1 MFRTSHFS
9 INFSFF
15 RDLKVKRDAY
25 IQRLNGIYLNN
36 LSKSKVELIRG
47 EGTFV
52 DKNLVAVGDDVYSA
66 DHILIAVGGYP
77 TWPSIPGAEHGIS
90 SDGFFE
96 LETLPKKAVVVGAG
110 YIAVE
115 MAGIFKSLGS
125 DVTQILRKDKALRS
139 FDSMIVDTVTEE
151 LEHLGINLVKN
162 AREVAHV
169 EKNEEDG
176 TLTICTK
183 SGAVIDEVDCL
194 LWAIGR

>member
-1 MFRTSHFS
+1 MVNEVAISFYAPAFTLRMKIRKAIYLILNFHFHLFSHY
-9 INFSFF
+9 

-77 TWPSIPGAEHGIS
+77 TWPSIPGAELGIS

-96 LETLPKKAVVVGAG
+96 LETLPKKVIKGG
-110 YIAVE
+110 
-115 MAGIFKSLGS
+115 GIL
-125 DVTQILRKDKALRS
+125 KDS
-139 FDSMIVDTVTEE
+139 F
-151 LEHLGINLVKN
+151 
-162 AREVAHV
+162 
-169 EKNEEDG
+169 
-176 TLTICTK
+176 
-183 SGAVIDEVDCL
+183 
-194 LWAIGR
+194 

>member
-1 MFRTSHFS
+1 MYLGLLFFQLIFIFH
-9 INFSFF
+9 F

-52 DKNLVAVGDDVYSA
+52 DKNLVAVGNDVYSA

-96 LETLPKKAVVVGAG
+96 LETLPKKV
-110 YIAVE
+110 
-115 MAGIFKSLGS
+115 
-125 DVTQILRKDKALRS
+125 
-139 FDSMIVDTVTEE
+139 
-151 LEHLGINLVKN
+151 INLKP
-162 AREVAHV
+162 
-169 EKNEEDG
+169 
-176 TLTICTK
+176 CF
-183 SGAVIDEVDCL
+183 
-194 LWAIGR
+194 

>member
-1 MFRTSHFS
+1 M
-9 INFSFF
+9 
-15 RDLKVKRDAY
+15 
-25 IQRLNGIYLNN
+25 
-36 LSKSKVELIRG
+36 
-47 EGTFV
+47 
-52 DKNLVAVGDDVYSA
+52 
-66 DHILIAVGGYP
+66 
-77 TWPSIPGAEHGIS
+77 
-90 SDGFFE
+90 
-96 LETLPKKAVVVGAG
+96 VGAG

-176 TLTICTK
+176 LMTICTK

>member
-1 MFRTSHFS
+1 MVNEVAISFYAPSFTLRMKIRKAIYFILNFHFHL
-9 INFSFF
+9 FSNY

-96 LETLPKKAVVVGAG
+96 LETLPKK
-110 YIAVE
+110 
-115 MAGIFKSLGS
+115 
-125 DVTQILRKDKALRS
+125 
-139 FDSMIVDTVTEE
+139 
-151 LEHLGINLVKN
+151 VK
-162 AREVAHV
+162 
-169 EKNEEDG
+169 
-176 TLTICTK
+176 
-183 SGAVIDEVDCL
+183 
-194 LWAIGR
+194 